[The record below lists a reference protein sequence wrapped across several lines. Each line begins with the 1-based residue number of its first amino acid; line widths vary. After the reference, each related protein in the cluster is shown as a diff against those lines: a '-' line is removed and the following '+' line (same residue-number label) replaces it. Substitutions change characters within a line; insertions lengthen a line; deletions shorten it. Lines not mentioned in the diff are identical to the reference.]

1 MEGVF
6 MQNGICPKC
15 NSSVVYAKPFALD
28 KVTLDGR
35 SVEYTNYVCTA
46 CGYFE
51 TYITD
56 RDALGKI
63 PVRAEK
69 LGDWKKV
76 N

>member
-1 MEGVF
+1 MK
-6 MQNGICPKC
+6 NGTCPKC
-15 NSSVVYAKPFALD
+15 NSTNVYFKPYELTDLKLHSKKVESVD
-28 KVTLDGR
+28 
-35 SVEYTNYVCTA
+35 YVCID

-56 RDALGKI
+56 KEALGKI

-69 LGDWKKV
+69 IGDWKKA